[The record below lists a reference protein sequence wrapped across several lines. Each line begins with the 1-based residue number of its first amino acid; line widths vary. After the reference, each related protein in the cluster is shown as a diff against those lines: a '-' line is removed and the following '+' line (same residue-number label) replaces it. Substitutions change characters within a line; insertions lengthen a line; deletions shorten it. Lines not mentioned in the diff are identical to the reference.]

1 MVLMTSHRHSH
12 LPSTSTVRIRVF
24 TKKYVLFNQ
33 ARAKQAI
40 ESQCKNRQGSFA
52 IQENASSE
60 TIIASTFD
68 APPAV
73 VIVEGYL
80 DAIALSNVGI
90 QNVVAS
96 MGTALPFEQLKA
108 AAEMG
113 NVPGGKSE
121 LLFSIRMVRAKLKC

>member
-1 MVLMTSHRHSH
+1 
-12 LPSTSTVRIRVF
+12 VF
-24 TKKYVLFNQ
+24 TKKNVLFNQ

-40 ESQCKNRQGSFA
+40 ENQCKNRQGSLA
-52 IQENASSE
+52 MEESASSE
-60 TIIASTFD
+60 KNGSTFD

-121 LLFSIRMVRAKLKC
+121 LLFSIRMVRAKFKC